1 MELSMPAL
9 NLLILIPTYNE
20 KENVET
26 IYREIRAQELPADIL
41 FLDDNSPDGTG
52 ELVQAI
58 AQKDTGVFSKHRSG
72 KLGVGSAHLEG
83 IQYAYEQGY
92 SALITMDC
100 DFTHQPED
108 IPKFLE
114 LAEDYDL
121 IIGSRHLQ
129 EKSLEGWSLQRRLL
143 TRLGYFLTGTLLNI
157 PYDATGA
164 FRLYRLDRI
173 DRQVFSLVTSHSY
186 SFFFESLF
194 FLLNRLHLR
203 VVEIPIKLPVRACG
217 HSKMKLKDIIGSFF
231 KLVLLYRKR

>member
-1 MELSMPAL
+1 MPNL
-9 NLLILIPTYNE
+9 NFLILIPTYNE
-20 KENVET
+20 KENVEA
-26 IYREIRAQELPADIL
+26 IYQKIRAQTFSADVL

-58 AQKDTGVFSKHRSG
+58 ALKDAGVFSKHRSG

-100 DFTHQPED
+100 DFSHRPED

-121 IIGSRHLQ
+121 IIGSRFLQ
-129 EKSLEGWSLQRRLL
+129 EKSLAGWSFYRKVLN
-143 TRLGYFLTGTLLNI
+143 RLGHFMTLTLLNI
-157 PYDATGA
+157 PYDATNA

-173 DRQVFSLVTSHSY
+173 DQKIFSLVTSHSY

-203 VVEIPIKLPVRACG
+203 VTEIPIKLPVRACG